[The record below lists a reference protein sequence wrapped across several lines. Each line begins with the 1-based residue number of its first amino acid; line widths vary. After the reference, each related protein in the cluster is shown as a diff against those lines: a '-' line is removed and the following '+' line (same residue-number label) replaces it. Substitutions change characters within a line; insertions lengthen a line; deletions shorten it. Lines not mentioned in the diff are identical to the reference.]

1 MQSRIGTYKRIFTLT
16 AKSSLILYDLFV
28 CKEPRSCSK
37 KNLTIAEV
45 VYEGG
50 FNNPKYFSKF
60 FKTEFNLSPSVFQA
74 EKKKQLKEVESD

>member
-1 MQSRIGTYKRIFTLT
+1 MTYSS
-16 AKSSLILYDLFV
+16 AKNRAV
-28 CKEPRSCSK
+28 VRK

-45 VYEGG
+45 VYEGC

-60 FKTEFNLSPSVFQA
+60 FNTEFNLSPSVFQA

>member
-1 MQSRIGTYKRIFTLT
+1 MTYSS
-16 AKSSLILYDLFV
+16 AKNRAV
-28 CKEPRSCSK
+28 VRK

>member
-1 MQSRIGTYKRIFTLT
+1 MTYSS
-16 AKSSLILYDLFV
+16 AKNRAV
-28 CKEPRSCSK
+28 VRK

-60 FKTEFNLSPSVFQA
+60 FKTEFNLSPSVFSGG
-74 EKKKQLKEVESD
+74 KKEAIKRSRK